1 MAATSLEAASLEAAA
16 DRTLVAASLAADR
29 TLVVASLAVDRTLA
43 VASLAVASLADHMAI
58 NTFSFYFI
66 YYKLSILKI
75 F

>member
-1 MAATSLEAASLEAAA
+1 MAATSLEAASSE
-16 DRTLVAASLAADR
+16 AASLAADR
-29 TLVVASLAVDRTLA
+29 TLVVASLAVASLAVDRTLA